1 MESSEM
7 LTNDGVPTGDD
18 HHFLREDRGLR
29 WRRIA
34 GHLAEHPEDLSIAL
48 ENIERWLRL
57 GRVHAGPLHEWRRRI
72 EVARG
77 SAGEWE
83 AFLAFL
89 AEPNHDSERIKSCS
103 PFAGLSCL
111 TETR

>member
-1 MESSEM
+1 MIIIS
-7 LTNDGVPTGDD
+7 GGRIVVCAGG
-18 HHFLREDRGLR
+18 GLR
-29 WRRIA
+29 GIWRM
-34 GHLAEHPEDLSIAL
+34 HPEDLTIAL